1 MSDEHEHHEHR
12 RRRGSPREFFTNWS
26 EYQGPFG
33 KKIALTLR
41 NRWLTIAT
49 LKGCCGHPGEPGC

>member
-1 MSDEHEHHEHR
+1 MPK
-12 RRRGSPREFFTNWS
+12 RGESLGDYARQFFTNWN
-26 EYQGPFG
+26 EYEGPFAT
-33 KKIALTLR
+33 KLRLTLR

>member
-1 MSDEHEHHEHR
+1 MSKRPR
-12 RRRGSPREFFTNWS
+12 RRRGSAGEFFTNWNDY
-26 EYQGPFG
+26 EGPIG
-33 KKIALTLR
+33 KKLALTFR